1 MTYYTYFLF
10 NSYLL
15 LVFISD
21 VINSEGSI
29 CSLVPKVFYKT
40 GEERIEAT
48 SARAK
53 KEEIS
58 SRI

>member
-15 LVFISD
+15 FVFISD
-21 VINSEGSI
+21 VINSEGST
-29 CSLVPKVFYKT
+29 CSLVPKVFYNT

-48 SARAK
+48 STRAK
-53 KEEIS
+53 KEEI
-58 SRI
+58 